1 MKAQKRDIKP
11 HRNIFW
17 HVLKDIG
24 LKELLSTDNLP
35 GVLSPND
42 LAENLFLILFAPS
55 MPVICDPTG

>member
-1 MKAQKRDIKP
+1 MKANKRDAKP

-24 LKELLSTDNLP
+24 LKELLSIDNMP

-42 LAENLFLILFAPS
+42 LAENLFTILFAPS